1 MISYKLKLLI
11 RTVQL
16 NACRQHAPNAQ
27 SQTQMESNHEI
38 GYDDDIEANHSRQ
51 KALALR
57 SMDLI
62 GKAFAK
68 KKNERAIGHWHCNHP
83 SCLTE
88 CALTL
93 DINIREE
100 LENAKETVKELRS
113 DTS

>member
-27 SQTQMESNHEI
+27 TQRESNHEI
-38 GYDDDIEANHSRQ
+38 GYDDDIETNHSRQ
-51 KALALR
+51 KALR

-62 GKAFAK
+62 GKAFA